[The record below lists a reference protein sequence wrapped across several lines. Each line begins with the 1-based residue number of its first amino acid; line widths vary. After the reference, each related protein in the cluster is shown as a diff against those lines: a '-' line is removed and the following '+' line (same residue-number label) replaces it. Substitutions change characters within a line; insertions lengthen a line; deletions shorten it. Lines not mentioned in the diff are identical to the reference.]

1 LSLEDWE
8 RQAGLVT
15 VSAGNHGQGVALAG
29 RLTGAAVEVFVSN
42 HAVPAKVQA
51 MQNLGATVHFVEGGY
66 AEAESA
72 GRRYA
77 AEQGRTFVSPYND
90 GQVIAGQATIGL
102 EILRDLRESAAN
114 WIVPSGGG
122 GLISGLGASLRGV
135 SPRPNLIGVQ
145 AAASP
150 FTHSLFH
157 RHTQQGVQDN
167 PTLADGLSGAVEE
180 GSVTI
185 PMMAECVDDFLLVSE
200 QELERAMAFAW
211 HVHHERIEGAG
222 AAGLA
227 AALSGKVK
235 ERPSV
240 VVISGGNVQP
250 EVHEEI
256 IARYAGEQWD

>member
-1 LSLEDWE
+1 
-8 RQAGLVT
+8 
-15 VSAGNHGQGVALAG
+15 
-29 RLTGAAVEVFVSN
+29 
-42 HAVPAKVQA
+42 
-51 MQNLGATVHFVEGGY
+51 
-66 AEAESA
+66 
-72 GRRYA
+72 
-77 AEQGRTFVSPYND
+77 
-90 GQVIAGQATIGL
+90 
-102 EILRDLRESAAN
+102 
-114 WIVPSGGG
+114 
-122 GLISGLGASLRGV
+122 
-135 SPRPNLIGVQ
+135 
-145 AAASP
+145 
-150 FTHSLFH
+150 
-157 RHTQQGVQDN
+157 VQDN